1 MPSSRANKEERSMM
15 EKVSDYI
22 SDMVNKPRKAE
33 DLVEENSIGGKI
45 KKHRDKRKE
54 MIDKALSE

>member
-33 DLVEENSIGGKI
+33 DLVEENSTGGKI